1 MALQSER
8 PLASPAQHINRL
20 DFWNRLV
27 YYLLMKT
34 ANTRQILLEAGKE
47 LIWEKGY
54 SATGI
59 QDVLRTANVP
69 KGSFYHYF
77 ESKDAFVFSALE
89 CYVQEYHA
97 HVGYFLVD
105 ESMTPLTRLRRFFAA
120 AGAWFE
126 SQPSYRGCMIGNL
139 SQELSAYNEDFR
151 AHLQDL
157 FEQLRSLIRHNVQL
171 AQERG
176 ELATQIDADQ
186 MAEFCL
192 GGLHGALLRTKVN
205 QNPAP
210 LHAFLAVLF
219 ERVLVG

>member
-1 MALQSER
+1 
-8 PLASPAQHINRL
+8 
-20 DFWNRLV
+20 
-27 YYLLMKT
+27 MKT
-34 ANTRQILLEAGKE
+34 TNTRQILLEAGKQ

-59 QDVLRTANVP
+59 QDVLRAANVP

-77 ESKDAFVFSALE
+77 ESKDTFVFAALD
-89 CYVQEYHA
+89 CYMQEYNT
-97 HVGYFLVD
+97 HVGHFLVD
-105 ESMTPLTRLRRFFAA
+105 ESLTPLTRLHRFFEA

-157 FEQLRSLIRHNVQL
+157 FEQLRALIRHNVQL
-171 AQERG
+171 AQECG
-176 ELATQIDADQ
+176 ELSAQIDADQ
-186 MAEFCL
+186 MADFCL
-192 GGLHGALLRTKVN
+192 NSLHGALLRTKVN
-205 QNPAP
+205 HDPAP
-210 LHAFLAVLF
+210 LHAFLAILF